1 MKLEGLR
8 SGGGGAYP
16 AIFHGA
22 GPNRRP
28 QASQWTSALGLYYQ
42 LV

>member
-1 MKLEGLR
+1 MKLEGFR
-8 SGGGGAYP
+8 SGGGGRYP

-22 GPNRRP
+22 GPNLRS
-28 QASQWTSALGLYYQ
+28 QASQWTSVLGLYYQ